1 MRIFYFL
8 SLLSIPLFF
17 SSACTDA
24 QRERLEVTPMAYGS
38 VDQMHLVCD
47 EYLWDKSPI
56 GDSIR
61 QYFEALY
68 PITPQPEPI
77 LDLRHVES
85 REFNKV
91 LKTHRSIVILADLSE
106 KEEAGTALV
115 RKLLGP
121 KKIKKAAEDPSY
133 RIMVQK
139 NRWAKDQT
147 VIFWFAPDR
156 QSLFET
162 VCRDYQKV
170 INILHEKDT
179 EKLVKQ
185 VYFSGQTKEVE
196 ADIRQGLNLSLS
208 VPKGYKIAHQDS
220 VACWLRKET
229 NKVSSNIFIYSI
241 ENPGPNTLSPD
252 SLKAIRNRLT
262 KDYFSSWQEGS
273 YMQIDDVNLPTYYE
287 KIDFGEREAL
297 QARGIWFMA
306 NDFMGGPFVTY
317 LIPDPDRNRIILLDG
332 FIHAPGQKK
341 RPEMR
346 KLDVIFSTFALK
358 TKE

>member
-8 SLLSIPLFF
+8 SLLSLPLFLL
-17 SSACTDA
+17 SSCSQD
-24 QRERLEVTPMAYGS
+24 QLKRLEVTPTAYGS
-38 VDQMHLVCD
+38 VDQMYFVCD

-56 GDSIR
+56 GDSVR

-91 LKTHRSIVILADLSE
+91 LKTHRSIVILVDLSDE
-106 KEEAGTALV
+106 DEAGTDLV
-115 RKLLGP
+115 RQALGD
-121 KKIKKAAEDPSY
+121 KKVQKAFSDPTY
-133 RIMVQK
+133 RIAVQRD
-139 NRWAKDQT
+139 RWAKDQT

-185 VYFSGQTKEVE
+185 IYFSGQSEEIE
-196 ADIRQGLNLSLS
+196 ADISKGLDLSIS

-241 ENPGPNTLSPD
+241 ENPAANTLSPD

-287 KIDFGEREAL
+287 KIDFGQREAL

-317 LIPDPDRNRIILLDG
+317 LIPDPDNNRIILLDG

-358 TKE
+358 TKK